1 MNYVNHLGNQIL
13 NIIGITGSPATGKK
27 SIGKI
32 VADSLKYRFLDLNK
46 IALESGGV
54 LSDGE
59 EDFEVDTDK
68 LRKQVLRKIKGRKV
82 VLVGHLLPFI
92 LSQDEIEF
100 VAVLRCSPKELEAR
114 YSKRAYSNK
123 KIKDNISS
131 EILDIC
137 FASALRSFGPSTIA
151 EFDTTE
157 RQPNDIAKDIR
168 LVWSG
173 DAKRSFGKINW
184 LSEIFTEDLIKKY
197 LD

>member
-68 LRKQVLRKIKGRKV
+68 LRKQVLRKIKGGKV

-92 LSQDEIEF
+92 LSQGEIQF

-114 YSKRAYSNK
+114 YSKRGYSEK
-123 KIKDNISS
+123 KIKDNILS

-137 FASALRSFGPSTIA
+137 FADALCSFGSNAIA

-157 RQPNDIAKDIR
+157 RQPNDIAKDIK

-173 DAKRSFGKINW
+173 NMKRSHGMINW
-184 LSEIFTEDLIKKY
+184 ISKIPPEDLIKNY
-197 LD
+197 LG

>member
-1 MNYVNHLGNQIL
+1 MNYVNHLGNQPL

-32 VADSLKYRFLDLNK
+32 VADSLKYKFLDLNK
-46 IALESGGV
+46 IALESSGV
-54 LSDGE
+54 LSDG

-68 LRKQVLRKIKGRKV
+68 LRKQVLLKIKGRKV

-100 VAVLRCSPKELEAR
+100 VAVLRCSPKELESR

>member
-1 MNYVNHLGNQIL
+1 MNYVNHLGNQPL

-32 VADSLKYRFLDLNK
+32 VADSLKYKFLDLNK

-54 LSDGE
+54 LSDG

-100 VAVLRCSPKELEAR
+100 VAVLRCSPKELESR

>member
-1 MNYVNHLGNQIL
+1 MNYVNHLGNQPL

-32 VADSLKYRFLDLNK
+32 VADSLKYKFLDLNK
-46 IALESGGV
+46 IALESSGV
-54 LSDGE
+54 LSDG

-68 LRKQVLRKIKGRKV
+68 LRKQVLLKIKGRKV

>member
-1 MNYVNHLGNQIL
+1 MNYVNHLGNQPL

-32 VADSLKYRFLDLNK
+32 VADSLKYKFLDLNK
-46 IALESGGV
+46 IALESSDV
-54 LSDGE
+54 LSDG

-68 LRKQVLRKIKGRKV
+68 LRKQVLLKIKGRKV

>member
-1 MNYVNHLGNQIL
+1 MNYVNHLGNQPL

-32 VADSLKYRFLDLNK
+32 VADSLKYKFLDLNK

-59 EDFEVDTDK
+59 DFEVDTDK
-68 LRKQVLRKIKGRKV
+68 LRKQVLLKIKGRKV

>member
-1 MNYVNHLGNQIL
+1 MNYVNHLGNQLL

-32 VADSLKYRFLDLNK
+32 VADSLKYKFLDLNK
-46 IALESGGV
+46 IALESSDV
-54 LSDGE
+54 LSDG

-68 LRKQVLRKIKGRKV
+68 LRKQVLLKIKGRKV

>member
-1 MNYVNHLGNQIL
+1 MNYVNHLGNQPL

-32 VADSLKYRFLDLNK
+32 VADSLKYKFLDLNK

-54 LSDGE
+54 LSDG

-114 YSKRAYSNK
+114 YFKRAYSNK

>member
-1 MNYVNHLGNQIL
+1 MNYVNHLGNQPL

-32 VADSLKYRFLDLNK
+32 VADSLKYKFLDLNK

-54 LSDGE
+54 LSDG

-114 YSKRAYSNK
+114 YFKRAYSNK
-123 KIKDNISS
+123 KIKDNILS

-137 FASALRSFGPSTIA
+137 FTSALRSFGPSTIA

>member
-1 MNYVNHLGNQIL
+1 MNYVNHLGNQSL

-32 VADSLKYRFLDLNK
+32 VADSLKYKFLDLNK

-54 LSDGE
+54 LSDG

-197 LD
+197 LV

>member
-1 MNYVNHLGNQIL
+1 MNYVNHLGNQPL

-32 VADSLKYRFLDLNK
+32 VADSLKYKFLDLNK
-46 IALESGGV
+46 IALESSGV
-54 LSDGE
+54 LSDG

-68 LRKQVLRKIKGRKV
+68 LRKQVLLKIKGRKV

-184 LSEIFTEDLIKKY
+184 LSEILTEDLIKKY

>member
-1 MNYVNHLGNQIL
+1 MNYVNHLGNQLL

-32 VADSLKYRFLDLNK
+32 VADSLKYKFLDLNK

-54 LSDGE
+54 LSDG

-114 YSKRAYSNK
+114 YFKRAYSNK

>member
-1 MNYVNHLGNQIL
+1 MGNQPL

-32 VADSLKYRFLDLNK
+32 VADSLKYKFLDLNK

-54 LSDGE
+54 LSDG

-114 YSKRAYSNK
+114 YFKRAYSNK

>member
-1 MNYVNHLGNQIL
+1 MNYVNHLGNQPL

-32 VADSLKYRFLDLNK
+32 VADSLKYKFLDLNK

-68 LRKQVLRKIKGRKV
+68 LRKQVLRKIKGGKV

-92 LSQDEIEF
+92 LSEGEIEF
-100 VAVLRCSPKELEAR
+100 VAVLRCSPKELNAR
-114 YSKRAYSNK
+114 YSKRDYSEK

-137 FASALRSFGPSTIA
+137 FTEALNSFGPAIIA

-157 RQPNDIAKDIR
+157 RQPNDVAEDIA
-168 LVWSG
+168 LVWRG
-173 DAKRSFGKINW
+173 HMKRSLGKINW
-184 LSEIFTEDLIKKY
+184 ISQMSKEDLIEKY

>member
-1 MNYVNHLGNQIL
+1 MNHLSNQLL

-32 VADSLKYRFLDLNK
+32 VADSLKYKFLDLNK

-54 LSDGE
+54 LSDG

>member
-1 MNYVNHLGNQIL
+1 MNSVNHLGNQPL

-32 VADSLKYRFLDLNK
+32 VADSLKYKFLDLNK

-54 LSDGE
+54 LSDG

-114 YSKRAYSNK
+114 YFKRAYSNK

>member
-1 MNYVNHLGNQIL
+1 MGNQSL

-32 VADSLKYRFLDLNK
+32 VADSLKYKFLDLNK

-54 LSDGE
+54 LSDG

>member
-1 MNYVNHLGNQIL
+1 MNYVNHLGNQSL

-32 VADSLKYRFLDLNK
+32 VADSLKYKFLDLNK

-54 LSDGE
+54 LSDG

>member
-1 MNYVNHLGNQIL
+1 MNYVNHLGNQPL

-32 VADSLKYRFLDLNK
+32 VADSLKYKFLDLNK

-54 LSDGE
+54 LSDG